1 MEIQNINEF
10 INTSNNPHRIVNPND
25 VSASIRRDDND
36 RPLRR
41 PTTPMTNL
49 SSTSNSQIFN
59 QGRSIASKI
68 RSNIKGINL
77 RIDLNGEENTNENE
91 INVNNNEYHLEKNT
105 KEDQDN
111 LGSTKQAFEKKDRL
125 VRTPTKNSYEI

>member
-1 MEIQNINEF
+1 ME
-10 INTSNNPHRIVNPND
+10 

-77 RIDLNGEENTNENE
+77 KIDLNGEENLNDNE
-91 INVNNNEYHLEKNT
+91 INIANNENNLEHENNEQQEILGNT
-105 KEDQDN
+105 KM
-111 LGSTKQAFEKKDRL
+111 AFEKKDKL
-125 VRTPTKNSYEI
+125 IRTPTKRSYDMI